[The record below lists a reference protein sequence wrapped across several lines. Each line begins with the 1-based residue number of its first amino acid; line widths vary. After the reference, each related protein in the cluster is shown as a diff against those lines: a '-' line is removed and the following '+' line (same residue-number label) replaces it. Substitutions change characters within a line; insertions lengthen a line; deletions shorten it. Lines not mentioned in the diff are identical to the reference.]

1 MADLKIT
8 LFFFDHCSGKIYRQ
22 NEDRDIVKL
31 LTIFH
36 DKTPQRSA
44 PWIYFFMGGN
54 KTNIGEEP
62 RIKGDCTVFFSFR
75 IYKKKHFTQN
85 PNLLPKVDKKP
96 MLMLTSGHFGSFSGN
111 LYSKGSF
118 TTYGYASFRRT
129 FSCKSWAQA
138 GLSCFFL
145 FCKLKKKYLDGNN
158 NILLFFLAQQ

>member
-8 LFFFDHCSGKIYRQ
+8 LFFLDHCSGKIYRQ

-75 IYKKKHFTQN
+75 IYKKKTFHTKTN
-85 PNLLPKVDKKP
+85 
-96 MLMLTSGHFGSFSGN
+96 FGSKN
-111 LYSKGSF
+111 SKNH
-118 TTYGYASFRRT
+118 
-129 FSCKSWAQA
+129 
-138 GLSCFFL
+138 CFNKIWLMQTHFEPKWVFVWNVF
-145 FCKLKKKYLDGNN
+145 FCMFKTKRKMGKLL
-158 NILLFFLAQQ
+158 